1 VKGTKNNIGID
12 VETPKT
18 TCTDKK
24 CPFHGNLSV
33 RGQIIE
39 GTVEG
44 TGMIQSAVVVRERRV
59 RIPKYERYI
68 KAKSSFHAHIPKC
81 ITVAKGDRV
90 KIAECR
96 KLSKTIS
103 YVVVG
108 KVNQ

>member
-1 VKGTKNNIGID
+1 MSRTKKNIGID
-12 VETPKT
+12 VEVPKT
-18 TCTDKK
+18 KCTDKK

-44 TGMIQSAVVVRERRV
+44 TGMIQSAVVVKERRV
-59 RIPKYERYI
+59 KIPKYERYI
-68 KAKSSFHAHIPKC
+68 KARSRFHAHIPKC
-81 ITVAKGDRV
+81 ITISKGDRV

-103 YVVVG
+103 FVVIG
-108 KVNQ
+108 KVS